1 VLTPELP
8 GLFFIGFVQT
18 VGSNIPL
25 MEYQAQWAGDLLTG
39 ACALP
44 SEQEMREWI
53 AADQAAMKRRYV
65 RSARHTMQVDFW
77 RYANALKMARR
88 RGSGR
93 AAQLIEKLPKSV
105 SDILMRASA

>member
-93 AAQLIEKLPKSV
+93 AAQVIEKLPKSV
-105 SDILMRASA
+105 SEILMRASA